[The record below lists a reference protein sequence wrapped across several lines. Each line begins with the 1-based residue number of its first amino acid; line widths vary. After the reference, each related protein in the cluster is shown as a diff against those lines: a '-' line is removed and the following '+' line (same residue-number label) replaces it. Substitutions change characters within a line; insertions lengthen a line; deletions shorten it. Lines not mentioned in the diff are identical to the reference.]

1 MSQSKTM
8 KTEPRTKRGTRH
20 ARMLRRQGKIP
31 ACLLSDGTKKSVEIV
46 LDEHAFMT
54 ARRHHVHLFE
64 LEVGG
69 EVETALVRELQ
80 WDAFGETILHIDFKR
95 VRRDVETEAEVELT
109 FVGHPKTGMLNHLV
123 TRVTVRCIPAL
134 IPDEIEVPVGHLEQG
149 GLIVAKELK
158 LPEGVML
165 GIPPETPI
173 ANSVL
178 VKIELEPVAAPTAEG
193 AVPAAGAPAA
203 APGAP
208 APAAGATPAAEA
220 PAKAAGKEK
229 KEKGG

>member
-1 MSQSKTM
+1 MAQSKTL
-8 KTEPRTKRGTRH
+8 KTDPRTKRGTRH
-20 ARMLRRQGKIP
+20 ARTLRRSGKIP
-31 ACLLSDGTKKSVEIV
+31 ACLLSDGTKTAIEFS

-64 LEVGG
+64 LEIGG

-80 WDAFGETILHIDFKR
+80 WDPFGEAILHVDFKR

-109 FVGHPKTGMLNHLV
+109 FVGHPKSGMLNHLV
-123 TRVTVRCIPAL
+123 THVTVRCVPAL

-158 LPEGVML
+158 LPEGVKL
-165 GIPPETPI
+165 GIPPEAPI

-178 VKIELEPVAAPTAEG
+178 VKIELEPAAAPVAEGGVVAAG
-193 AVPAAGAPAA
+193 APAAAAGAPAA
-203 APGAP
+203 APGA
-208 APAAGATPAAEA
+208 APAAEA

-229 KEKGG
+229 KEKG